1 MLNSLKMKHFFSPYS
16 EGTNQDASIFRAWVV
31 DGPTITTTTHVILMS
46 TFCEYNLDFSYNLLQ
61 NVSLWSHKD
70 KRQLCLQ
77 KQYEQSL
84 ARLACET
91 KKATQVKTATADIRE
106 QSRQAGKI
114 SNLSLEQASWTTR
127 YQAQRKS
134 RENSATP
141 SGHWTELS

>member
-1 MLNSLKMKHFFSPYS
+1 MISQGQAPTLSS
-16 EGTNQDASIFRAWVV
+16 EAAWTKP
-31 DGPTITTTTHVILMS
+31 GKT
-46 TFCEYNLDFSYNLLQ
+46 C
-61 NVSLWSHKD
+61 LWD
-70 KRQLCLQ
+70 
-77 KQYEQSL
+77 
-84 ARLACET
+84 

-141 SGHWTELS
+141 SGYWTELS